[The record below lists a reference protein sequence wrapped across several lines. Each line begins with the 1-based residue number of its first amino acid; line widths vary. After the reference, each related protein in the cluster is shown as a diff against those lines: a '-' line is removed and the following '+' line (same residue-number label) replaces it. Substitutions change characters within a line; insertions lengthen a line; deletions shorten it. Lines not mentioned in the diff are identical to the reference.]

1 MQYDS
6 YQHIHIHTPCMVLYQ
21 LESMICIR
29 AYMKYVCIILS
40 IHCTVHTCLYSSYSV
55 HCTPRIVCIRE
66 YYELVCILL
75 LASTLEYGMHTTT
88 LVVIPTY
95 YSYYAYQL
103 VVRGRSVHCIH
114 TTSEEYI
121 RAYSRYAQ
129 ECYQTSATSQQSMH
143 TTRVV
148 CILRVVE
155 EESTHDQRHNFCL
168 ILASII
174 LRVV

>member
-6 YQHIHIHTPCMVLYQ
+6 YQHIHIHTPCMVLYSR
-21 LESMICIR
+21 EYDMHTR
-29 AYMKYVCIILS
+29 AYMNYVCIILS

-66 YYELVCILL
+66 YYELVCIL

-121 RAYSRYAQ
+121 LQ
-129 ECYQTSATSQQSMH
+129 ICIGVLLECYSSRVCITLEQYAYYESQRRSQLTINDTTFVSYQQS
-143 TTRVV
+143 
-148 CILRVVE
+148 
-155 EESTHDQRHNFCL
+155 
-168 ILASII
+168 SII